1 MSATKDAADVENVK
15 KWLMAGAPT
24 ETERPWAPIET
35 SLPDPDLLADSPP
48 VVSLLPELVAWAARE
63 PFACGVH
70 VVAYGGLCCAA
81 FWAAAPLAYPPNGPA
96 HFRRACW
103 RALAFRAWV
112 AFWSLRL
119 AEVLYRRFLLYKHA
133 MNYRVDRKATL
144 GDVVVARLGLRR
156 MRCPALLFPLAGLV
170 YGAYAVREARG
181 TKRDALCG
189 RSVVGD
195 ASAAAG
201 LERALAALAL
211 ALPCARFILFYYGKD
226 DVEEASLKAKA
237 AKQCSHGHAHGGG

>member
-1 MSATKDAADVENVK
+1 MAHFAKVFERKAKLDAK
-15 KWLMAGAPT
+15 KAESKAWLSGIAAEYAEEP
-24 ETERPWAPIET
+24 EI
-35 SLPDPDLLADSPP
+35 DDDD
-48 VVSLLPELVAWAARE
+48 LLPELVAWAARE

-103 RALAFRAWV
+103 RALLFRAWV

-181 TKRDALCG
+181 TKRDPICG

-211 ALPCARFILFYYGKD
+211 ALPCARFILFYY
-226 DVEEASLKAKA
+226 SLI
-237 AKQCSHGHAHGGG
+237 

>member
-1 MSATKDAADVENVK
+1 MSTTKDAADVENVK

-70 VVAYGGLCCAA
+70 IVAYGGLCCAA

-144 GDVVVARLGLRR
+144 GDVVVARLGVRR
-156 MRCPALLFPLAGLV
+156 MPVSYTHLTLP
-170 YGAYAVREARG
+170 
-181 TKRDALCG
+181 TKA
-189 RSVVGD
+189 
-195 ASAAAG
+195 
-201 LERALAALAL
+201 
-211 ALPCARFILFYYGKD
+211 
-226 DVEEASLKAKA
+226 
-237 AKQCSHGHAHGGG
+237 